1 MQSMF
6 SHIEVYMNNKLISE
20 NSNNYPWKAYLKVIL
35 SSGSDEQNSQLQSQL
50 FMKDD
55 NPMNSLTLN
64 SGMVNRYLY
73 TKESQTFE
81 LERNLLED
89 ALNLDKY
96 LINGVDKYMKLFRSS
111 TPFVLISTVQSPTYK
126 LEILDVSLKTA
137 RVKVD
142 PGIIL
147 NHRQQIKETPARYL
161 MNRSHVTQNVIP
173 KGSTEFYWDSMFPRA
188 LPSKVVLELIS
199 QKAANGDYT
208 ENPFNFQHFNLSE
221 VTLKVNGV
229 EVYGTPLKLNF
240 GKFKIY
246 QRHM

>member
-126 LEILDVSLKTA
+126 LEILDVSFKTA

-142 PGIIL
+142 PDFIL

-161 MNRSHVTQNVIP
+161 MNRSHVTQNVMP
-173 KGSTEFYWDSMFPRA
+173 KGSTELYWDSMI
-188 LPSKVVLELIS
+188 L
-199 QKAANGDYT
+199 
-208 ENPFNFQHFNLSE
+208 
-221 VTLKVNGV
+221 
-229 EVYGTPLKLNF
+229 
-240 GKFKIY
+240 
-246 QRHM
+246 